1 MTARTLY
8 NKTDAF
14 GVKHDT
20 ANEQSRADSS
30 DTVWAKTSQ
39 EKL

>member
-1 MTARTLY
+1 V
-8 NKTDAF
+8 F

-20 ANEQSRADSS
+20 ENEQSRAESS
-30 DTVWAKTSQ
+30 DTVRAKTSQ